1 MRSFVASIWQ
11 VVVVIVAARLAHYR
25 VCGSVV

>member
-11 VVVVIVAARLAHYR
+11 VVVIAAARLAHYR
-25 VCGSVV
+25 AREAVV

>member
-11 VVVVIVAARLAHYR
+11 VVVIAAVRLAHYR
-25 VCGSVV
+25 ARGSVV